1 MSAKPTLDALLTQR
15 AAETPDRVVYTFLD
29 AQGAETGQLTF
40 GALAERA
47 RAIAS
52 ALVASGAR
60 RQPVLVCVGP
70 GADQPAALFG
80 CFLAGATA
88 VPVYPPGDNPAMI
101 GAIAGVAKACGARWL
116 LAPDAVGN
124 PLATALGER
133 LGAGAPRLVGIESAQ
148 QHHRAAETL
157 PGSGPEDAAIV
168 LYTSGSTGAP
178 KGAVI
183 THRGFVTNMLELA
196 SACDR
201 TSDDVICSWL
211 PHAHIAGL
219 FTRLLAVAIGARAVV
234 VPATAFAQRPTI
246 WLEVMSRHR
255 CTVTAAPDFAY
266 ALSAQ
271 VFSDEAAA
279 GLDLSAWTMAVSGG
293 EMVRPTTL
301 DRFFTKFAPAGLS
314 PAAAHPY
321 YGLTETLCTSIPQR
335 TGPSRLTASRAGI
348 LLGRLRSP
356 AADADAI
363 TLVGNGQPLGDTEV
377 LAVDPETRKPVEPG
391 AIGEIWTRGHAVTR
405 EYFADPARTEEA
417 CRATLADGEGPWF
430 RTGDLGLVHDGQVF
444 ITGRLKEL
452 IIVRGKNHYPLD
464 VEATVMAAG
473 AAFGAR
479 ECAAFAV
486 LQDDEEEAL
495 GLAVELADR
504 DADGVATGFLRAV
517 RRAVAERHGLV
528 IHRIFLLAPGG
539 LPRTI
544 THKVSRARCRALAAE
559 GNWDADLI
567 ATVRRAPASDPIEAD
582 GALRQ
587 LTGQAL
593 RAALITRLVALLG
606 AAGPGAMG
614 AAELDRPIAELGL
627 GSIELAGL
635 ASALR
640 AAAGVEPPFEAFFDG
655 STLRDV
661 AHRVADSMEGLAPAA
676 RADLGWRDT
685 VRRVMDAMPTPV
697 PPRRQRGGQILLTG
711 ATGFL
716 GAWILRGLL
725 EQGTA
730 PVACLVRASDAEA
743 GLDRLV
749 TALAA
754 GPGWQ
759 EAWRG
764 RLVAVPGD
772 VALPRFGLEAAAWAA
787 LAEATS
793 AVVHNAANVNFVAP
807 YGALKAV
814 NVDPVH
820 AVVELAL
827 ALGETRPVHVVSTT
841 AVFNSSNRREQ
852 RRILGTDRLT
862 QPDYLYSGYAQTKW
876 AAETA
881 FRAANIGGLPLAV
894 HRPGLIIGAT
904 TTGQSHADDF
914 LCRLIKGCIEL
925 GRYPDVD
932 VELDLVPVDDVGFGI
947 AASVLQ
953 PLPRAFYPCQ
963 WTCPNTVTVKDL
975 FDAFRRRGHRVEPEP
990 LQAWLQRV
998 RTALPMDNALFPV
1011 HPFLFE
1017 VPPDTQDTLLEMLDG
1032 LPLKVDATEADEV
1045 RARSGLQATPVDAA
1059 VLDRMAAWL
1068 ESTGFLRVAV

>member
-1 MSAKPTLDALLTQR
+1 
-15 AAETPDRVVYTFLD
+15 PDRLVYTFLD
-29 AQGAETGQLTF
+29 AQGAETGQMTLGTL
-40 GALAERA
+40 GERA

-52 ALVASGAR
+52 ALVAAGATR
-60 RQPVLVCVGP
+60 PPVLVCVGP
-70 GADQPAALFG
+70 GAEQPAALFG

-101 GAIAGVAKACGARWL
+101 DAIAGVARACGARWL
-116 LAPDAVGN
+116 LAPDAVDK
-124 PLATALGER
+124 PLAPALAER
-133 LGAGAPRLVGIESAQ
+133 LGDAAPRRVGIERAL
-148 QHHRAAETL
+148 QHPPMAAL

-196 SACDR
+196 AACDR
-201 TSDDVICSWL
+201 TADDVICSWL
-211 PHAHIAGL
+211 PHGHIAGL
-219 FTRLLAVAIGARAVV
+219 FTRLLAVTLGARAVV

-246 WLEVMSRHR
+246 WLEVMSRYR

-271 VFSDEAAA
+271 VFSDAAA
-279 GLDLSAWTMAVSGG
+279 AELDLSAWTMAVSGG

-301 DRFFTKFAPAGLS
+301 DRFYAKFAPAGLS

-348 LLGRLRSP
+348 LLGKLRSP
-356 AADADAI
+356 ETDADAV

-391 AIGEIWTRGHAVTR
+391 AVGELWTRGHAVTR
-405 EYFADPARTEEA
+405 EYFADPVRTEEA
-417 CRATLADGEGPWF
+417 CRATLSDGTGPWF
-430 RTGDLGLVHDGQVF
+430 RTGDLGLVHGGQVF

-464 VEATVMAAG
+464 VESTVMAAG

-495 GLAVELADR
+495 GLAVELGDR
-504 DADGVATGFLRAV
+504 DSEAATAFLRAV

-528 IHRIFLLAPGG
+528 IHRLYLLAPGG

-544 THKVSRARCRALAAE
+544 TNKVSRARCRTLATS
-559 GNWDADLI
+559 GHWDAQLI
-567 ATVRRAPASDPIEAD
+567 ASVRRAPATAPSEAAGD
-582 GALRQ
+582 MRQ

-593 RAALITRLVALLG
+593 RAALLAQLVALLG
-606 AAGPGAMG
+606 AGGSDQVVG
-614 AAELDRPIAELGL
+614 QVDRPIAELGL

-640 AAAGVEPPFEAFFDG
+640 TAAGVEPPFGAFFDG

-661 AHRVADSMEGLAPAA
+661 AHRVADAMEGLAPAE

-685 VRRVMDAMPTPV
+685 VRRVVGEMPLQV
-697 PPRRQRGGQILLTG
+697 PPRRTRGGQVLLTG

-725 EQGTA
+725 DQGTS
-730 PVACLVRASDAEA
+730 PIACLVRAASPEA
-743 GLDRLV
+743 GMDRLI
-749 TALAA
+749 TALSA

-759 EAWRG
+759 EAWRE

-772 VALPRFGLEAAAWAA
+772 VALPRFGLEPAAWAA
-787 LAEATS
+787 LAEAT
-793 AVVHNAANVNFVAP
+793 AVVVHNAANVNFVAP
-807 YGALKAV
+807 YAALKAV

-820 AVVELAL
+820 AVVAL
-827 ALGETRPVHVVSTT
+827 ALSGGETRPVHVVSTT
-841 AVFNSSNRREQ
+841 AVFNASNRREQ
-852 RRILGTDRLT
+852 RRILGSDRLT

-947 AASVLQ
+947 AASVIQ
-953 PLPRAFYPCQ
+953 PLPLAFNPCQ

-998 RTALPMDNALFPV
+998 RTSLPMDNALFPV

-1032 LPLKVDATEADEV
+1032 LPLQVDATEADAV
-1045 RARSGLQATPVDAA
+1045 RTRAGLQATPVDAA

-1068 ESTGFLRVAV
+1068 ETTGFLSVAV